1 MSYFDLGRYGRPV
14 TTTSSEAQTWFDRGL
29 VWTYGFNHEE
39 AVACFERAVAED
51 PDCAMAHWGIAYALG
66 PNYNKPWEFFDAAD
80 LRTTVERTHDAI
92 GRALNDG
99 YAAAMS
105 QVYQRFG
112 DDADVATL
120 YADALMQLTPWQL
133 WDLRTGEPAPG
144 SRAVDAAAVLDRAL
158 ATDAGHEHPGLLHM
172 YIHLWEMST
181 TPERALPVNAT
192 SLIASLE
199 QLLGPTEYRIVGPEG
214 EVVLEP

>member
-92 GRALNDG
+92 GRALSLADRVTPVERGARRGPGAPLPDG
-99 YAAAMS
+99 GGRRRGRRRLLG
-105 QVYQRFG
+105 VERRVRG
-112 DDADVATL
+112 GDVA
-120 YADALMQLTPWQL
+120 
-133 WDLRTGEPAPG
+133 G
-144 SRAVDAAAVLDRAL
+144 V
-158 ATDAGHEHPGLLHM
+158 
-172 YIHLWEMST
+172 
-181 TPERALPVNAT
+181 
-192 SLIASLE
+192 
-199 QLLGPTEYRIVGPEG
+199 PTVRGRRGRP
-214 EVVLEP
+214 